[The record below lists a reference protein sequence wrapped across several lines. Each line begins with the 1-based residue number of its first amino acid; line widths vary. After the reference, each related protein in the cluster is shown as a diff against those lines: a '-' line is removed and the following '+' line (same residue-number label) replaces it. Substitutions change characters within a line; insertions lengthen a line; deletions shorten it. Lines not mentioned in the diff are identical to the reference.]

1 MWVDLM
7 SQNDMSDVNSLIVR
21 GQDVTDDV
29 LMHGSRSKVQYPLF
43 NIHAERKPNNDV
55 CK

>member
-1 MWVDLM
+1 M

-29 LMHGSRSKVQYPLF
+29 LMHGSRSEVLYFLIF
-43 NIHAERKPNNDV
+43 IRKES
-55 CK
+55 